1 MGNVICVATWGN
13 PQNWGLAEYASD
25 QKRIRA
31 FSTLNF
37 LHEIE
42 KPAKTIIIV
51 LDTLADPDKLEKCE
65 LNYSCIE
72 DMVKEDI
79 RRYLCG
85 IEAEI
90 LVLPGVLTK
99 LKAEDKLKE
108 YVVFSSEPNR
118 EFLPLLIYELYSR
131 LLNTENEL
139 EIALDISHGINFM
152 PTLAYR
158 AATEVATALAAAK
171 VQQVRLRVYQA
182 DPYPELPPDIRKK
195 VAREREGDPCRPV
208 SPEATPPVVRYNRIA
223 EATFKPWNLSRYLT
237 YEGSGE
243 KVLTDTREC
252 DLGNIRELLGDVLL
266 LLGAYRLGA
275 LLQLDLLAKTIPI
288 EDVEFAMRS
297 AVECWRRK
305 RIVNRSEGSLEI
317 KSGTRFSTGFYA
329 LLHAHAV
336 LKGVKRLL
344 GNSSDEASATFD
356 EINKLRRLMEGSTV
370 VKVLVD
376 REISKLKRIWE
387 KGQEKGSL
395 SSDWKLYADLLSE
408 KAESEPEQEESEDMF
423 QRNFIAHAGF
433 HSKVVELR
441 LKNDQLELRVRP
453 SEWEMV
459 KKVLRTVVRE
469 Q

>member
-1 MGNVICVATWGN
+1 
-13 PQNWGLAEYASD
+13 
-25 QKRIRA
+25 
-31 FSTLNF
+31 
-37 LHEIE
+37 
-42 KPAKTIIIV
+42 
-51 LDTLADPDKLEKCE
+51 
-65 LNYSCIE
+65 
-72 DMVKEDI
+72 
-79 RRYLCG
+79 
-85 IEAEI
+85 
-90 LVLPGVLTK
+90 
-99 LKAEDKLKE
+99 
-108 YVVFSSEPNR
+108 
-118 EFLPLLIYELYSR
+118 
-131 LLNTENEL
+131 
-139 EIALDISHGINFM
+139 
-152 PTLAYR
+152 
-158 AATEVATALAAAK
+158 
-171 VQQVRLRVYQA
+171 
-182 DPYPELPPDIRKK
+182 
-195 VAREREGDPCRPV
+195 V

-223 EATFKPWNLSRYLT
+223 EATFKPWNLSRYLA

-252 DLGNIRELLGDVLL
+252 DLGNIRELLDDVLL

-275 LLQLDLLAKTIPI
+275 LLQLDLLAKTVPI

-305 RIVNRSEGSLEI
+305 RIVNRSEGSLEMR
-317 KSGTRFSTGFYA
+317 SGTRFSTGFYA
-329 LLHAHAV
+329 LLHGHAV

-344 GNSSDEASATFD
+344 GSSSDEASATFD

-387 KGQEKGSL
+387 KGQEKGIL

-423 QRNFIAHAGF
+423 RRNFIAHAGF

>member
-1 MGNVICVATWGN
+1 
-13 PQNWGLAEYASD
+13 
-25 QKRIRA
+25 
-31 FSTLNF
+31 
-37 LHEIE
+37 
-42 KPAKTIIIV
+42 
-51 LDTLADPDKLEKCE
+51 
-65 LNYSCIE
+65 
-72 DMVKEDI
+72 
-79 RRYLCG
+79 
-85 IEAEI
+85 
-90 LVLPGVLTK
+90 
-99 LKAEDKLKE
+99 
-108 YVVFSSEPNR
+108 
-118 EFLPLLIYELYSR
+118 
-131 LLNTENEL
+131 
-139 EIALDISHGINFM
+139 
-152 PTLAYR
+152 
-158 AATEVATALAAAK
+158 
-171 VQQVRLRVYQA
+171 
-182 DPYPELPPDIRKK
+182 
-195 VAREREGDPCRPV
+195 
-208 SPEATPPVVRYNRIA
+208 
-223 EATFKPWNLSRYLT
+223 
-237 YEGSGE
+237 
-243 KVLTDTREC
+243 VLTDTREC
-252 DLGNIRELLGDVLL
+252 DLGNIRELLDDVLL

-275 LLQLDLLAKTIPI
+275 LLQLDLLAKTVPI

-329 LLHAHAV
+329 LLHGHAV
-336 LKGVKRLL
+336 LKGVKKLL
-344 GNSSDEASATFD
+344 GSSSDKASATFD

-408 KAESEPEQEESEDMF
+408 KAESEPEQEENEGMF